1 MVVGW
6 LSLAYAHDIIINDKL
21 KTESQENLEAMKIAA
36 NQRGFENV
44 EVVSARGDPAKISFC
59 RINPELSIVVSFT
72 AGGLR
77 LCN

>member
-1 MVVGW
+1 MLASQ

-21 KTESQENLEAMKIAA
+21 KTESQENLEAMKVVA

-59 RINPELSIVVSFT
+59 RINPELSTVVSLI
-72 AGGLR
+72 AGGLC

>member
-1 MVVGW
+1 MLTSQ

-21 KTESQENLEAMKIAA
+21 KTESQENLEAMKVVA

-59 RINPELSIVVSFT
+59 RINLELSTVVSLI
-72 AGGLR
+72 AGGLC